1 MYLRVFCLPTIVIF
15 VKNNQFIIVRNICFY
30 FWFILT
36 YFFRIVTKYSVN
48 YSETKLTIEYI
59 LYRIKEVDNVC
70 EAYNQRERV
79 FHMIK
84 HKKIIV
90 SALLSLTVLAGSFA
104 AAFAVPAFQPKAKYL
119 SVADIRGRRS

>member
-1 MYLRVFCLPTIVIF
+1 MYAKHTI
-15 VKNNQFIIVRNICFY
+15 
-30 FWFILT
+30 
-36 YFFRIVTKYSVN
+36 
-48 YSETKLTIEYI
+48 
-59 LYRIKEVDNVC
+59 
-70 EAYNQRERV
+70 RERV

-119 SVADIRGRRS
+119 SVADIRGIVEQITPR